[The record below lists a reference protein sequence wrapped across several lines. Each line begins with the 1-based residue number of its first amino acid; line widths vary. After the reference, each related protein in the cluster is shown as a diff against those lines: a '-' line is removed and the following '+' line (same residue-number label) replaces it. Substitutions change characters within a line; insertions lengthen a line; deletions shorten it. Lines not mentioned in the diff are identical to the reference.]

1 MSLLSTTGST
11 ESVEVILRQEQR
23 DGRGEVRLVEVA
35 RVLSVGRFQPAT
47 TQDVE
52 RLQFMGSAVLE
63 TARFITDGAEFP
75 GDRNSQVIV
84 RGQTWDVVGT
94 PERRRA
100 SRGTRRDIVRLSAK
114 SQTDRW

>member
-23 DGRGEVRLVEVA
+23 DGRGEVA
-35 RVLSVGRFQPAT
+35 RVLSVGRFQPST

-114 SQTDRW
+114 HQTDRW